1 MIVISARRDGRSRVF
16 AGSGRANGPNAAG
29 RGAILERRSRINFM
43 DAQDFADVLAAVRSF
58 VREQVIP
65 REEEI
70 EETDAIPESLRQ
82 AAREMGLFGY
92 ALPEEYG
99 GLGLSLSEE
108 VRLAFELGYASP
120 AFRSMFGTSNGI
132 AGQVLVNAGT
142 EEQKRQWLPR
152 LASGEVIG
160 AFALTEAE
168 AGSDPSTL
176 STTAVKDD
184 DGNYVINGAKRFITN
199 APEADVFMVFART
212 GGPGSRG
219 ISTFLVERDAPG
231 LKVGPPDEKMG
242 QRGAH
247 TAEVFFDNVRV
258 PASAMVGPEGTG
270 FRTAMA
276 SLAHGRLSIAAVC
289 VGLAQRI
296 LDETVAYAKERAQGG
311 RKIGEYQLVQGMIAD
326 SQAELYAGRAMVL
339 EAARAYDAG
348 EDRKLGPSC
357 AKYFCSEMLGRVADR
372 AVQVF
377 GGMGYMRG
385 VAVER
390 FYRDA
395 RLFRIYEGT
404 SQIQQLVIA
413 KRLLAD

>member
-1 MIVISARRDGRSRVF
+1 ME
-16 AGSGRANGPNAAG
+16 P
-29 RGAILERRSRINFM
+29 
-43 DAQDFADVLAAVRSF
+43 QDFADVLKAVRSF
-58 VREQVIP
+58 VRDEVVP

-70 EETDAIPESLRQ
+70 EETDEIPEPLR
-82 AAREMGLFGY
+82 RTSRDMGLFGY

-108 VRLAFELGYASP
+108 VRLVFELGYTSP

-132 AGQVLVNAGT
+132 AGQVLVNSGT
-142 EEQKRQWLPR
+142 AEQKAAWLPR
-152 LASGEVIG
+152 LASGEIVG

-176 STTAVKDD
+176 STSAVRDGDD
-184 DGNYVINGAKRFITN
+184 YVVNGAKRFITN

-219 ISTFLVERDAPG
+219 ISTFLVEGGTGG
-231 LKVGPPDEKMG
+231 LGVGPADQKMG

-247 TAEVFFDNVRV
+247 TAEVFFDDVRV
-258 PASAMVGPEGTG
+258 PATAMVGAEGTG

-276 SLAHGRLSIAAVC
+276 SLAHGRVSIAALC

-296 LDETVAYAKERAQGG
+296 LDDTVEYAKNRSQGG
-311 RKIGEYQLVQGMIAD
+311 SAIGEYQLIQGLIAD

-348 EDRKLGPSC
+348 EDTKLGPSC
-357 AKYFCSEMLGRVADR
+357 AKYFCSEMVGRVADR
-372 AVQVF
+372 GVQVF

-385 VAVER
+385 VSVER
-390 FYRDA
+390 FFRDV

-413 KRLLAD
+413 GQMLR

>member
-1 MIVISARRDGRSRVF
+1 ME
-16 AGSGRANGPNAAG
+16 P
-29 RGAILERRSRINFM
+29 
-43 DAQDFADVLAAVRSF
+43 QDFADVLKAVRSF
-58 VREQVIP
+58 VRDEVVP

-70 EETDAIPESLRQ
+70 EETDEIPEPLR
-82 AAREMGLFGY
+82 RTSRDMGLFGY

-108 VRLAFELGYASP
+108 VRLVFELGYTSP

-132 AGQVLVNAGT
+132 AGQVLVHSGTDEQNAA
-142 EEQKRQWLPR
+142 WLPR
-152 LASGEVIG
+152 LASGEIVG

-176 STTAVKDD
+176 STAAVRDGDD
-184 DGNYVINGAKRFITN
+184 YVIDGAKRFITN

-212 GGPGSRG
+212 GGTGSRG
-219 ISTFLVERDAPG
+219 ISTFLVESGTPG
-231 LKVGPPDEKMG
+231 LSVGPADQKMG

-247 TAEVFFDNVRV
+247 TAEVFFDGVRV
-258 PASAMVGPEGTG
+258 PATAMVGPEGTG

-276 SLAHGRLSIAAVC
+276 SLAHGRLSIAALC

-296 LDETVAYAKERAQGG
+296 LDDTVEYAKNRSQGG
-311 RKIGEYQLVQGMIAD
+311 SAIGEYQLIQGLIAD
-326 SQAELYAGRAMVL
+326 SQAELYAGRSMVL

-348 EDRKLGPSC
+348 EDTKLGPSC
-357 AKYFCSEMLGRVADR
+357 AKYFCSEMVGRVADR
-372 AVQVF
+372 GVQVF

-385 VAVER
+385 VSVER
-390 FYRDA
+390 FFRDV

-413 KRLLAD
+413 RSLLR

>member
-1 MIVISARRDGRSRVF
+1 MTRME
-16 AGSGRANGPNAAG
+16 P
-29 RGAILERRSRINFM
+29 
-43 DAQDFADVLAAVRSF
+43 QDFADVLKAVRSF
-58 VREQVIP
+58 VRDQVVP

-70 EETDAIPESLRQ
+70 EETDAIPEQVRRTSRD
-82 AAREMGLFGY
+82 MGLFGY

-108 VRLAFELGYASP
+108 VRLVFELGYASP

-132 AGQVLVNAGT
+132 AGQVLVNSGT
-142 EEQKRQWLPR
+142 AAQKDAWLPR

-160 AFALTEAE
+160 AFALTESE
-168 AGSDPSTL
+168 AGSDPSALT
-176 STTAVKDD
+176 TTAARDGDD
-184 DGNYVINGAKRFITN
+184 YVIDGAKRFITN

-219 ISTFLVERDAPG
+219 ISTFLVEKGADG
-231 LKVGPPDEKMG
+231 LRVGPSDEKMG

-247 TAEVFFDNVRV
+247 TAEVFFDGVRV
-258 PASAMVGPEGTG
+258 PTDALVGTEGTG

-276 SLAHGRLSIAAVC
+276 SLAHGRVSIAAVC

-296 LDETVAYAKERAQGG
+296 LDETVAYAKERSQGG
-311 RKIGEYQLVQGMIAD
+311 KAIGEYQLVQGLIAD
-326 SQAELYAGRAMVL
+326 SQTELYAGRSMVL

-348 EDRKLGPSC
+348 EDTKLGPSC
-357 AKYFCSEMLGRVADR
+357 AKYYCSEMVGRVADR
-372 AVQVF
+372 AVQVY

-390 FYRDA
+390 FYRDV

-413 KRLLAD
+413 RNLLR

>member
-1 MIVISARRDGRSRVF
+1 MES
-16 AGSGRANGPNAAG
+16 
-29 RGAILERRSRINFM
+29 
-43 DAQDFADVLAAVRSF
+43 QDFADVLKAVRSF
-58 VREQVIP
+58 VRDQVIP

-70 EETDAIPESLRQ
+70 EETDAIPEPVRQ
-82 AAREMGLFGY
+82 TAREMGLFGY
-92 ALPEEYG
+92 ALPEQYG
-99 GLGLSLSEE
+99 GLGLSVGEE
-108 VRLAFELGYASP
+108 VRLVFEIGYASP

-142 EEQKRQWLPR
+142 EEQKDAWLPR
-152 LASGEVIG
+152 LASGEVVG

-176 STTAVKDD
+176 TTSAVRDGDD
-184 DGNYVINGAKRFITN
+184 YVIDGAKRFITN

-212 GGPGSRG
+212 GAPGSRG
-219 ISTFLVERDAPG
+219 ISTFLVEKGADG
-231 LKVGPPDEKMG
+231 LTIGPPDEKMG

-247 TAEVFFDNVRV
+247 TAEVFFDGVRV
-258 PASAMVGPEGTG
+258 PARNMVGTEGTG

-276 SLAHGRLSIAAVC
+276 SLAHGRISISAVC

-296 LDETVAYAKERAQGG
+296 LDETVAYAKERSQGG
-311 RKIGEYQLVQGMIAD
+311 NTIGEYQLVQGLIAD
-326 SQAELYAGRAMVL
+326 SQAELYAGRSMVL

-348 EDRKLGPSC
+348 EDTKLGPSC
-357 AKYFCSEMLGRVADR
+357 TKYFCSEMVGRVADR

-385 VAVER
+385 VSVER

-413 KRLLAD
+413 RTLLR

>member
-1 MIVISARRDGRSRVF
+1 
-16 AGSGRANGPNAAG
+16 
-29 RGAILERRSRINFM
+29 M
-43 DAQDFADVLAAVRSF
+43 DVQDFADVLSAVRAF

-65 REEEI
+65 REDEI
-70 EETDAIPESLRQ
+70 ERTDEIPADLRET
-82 AAREMGLFGY
+82 ARRMGLFGY
-92 ALPEEYG
+92 ALPEAFG
-99 GLGLSLSEE
+99 GLGLRLNEE
-108 VRLAFELGYASP
+108 VRLVFELGYASP
-120 AFRSMFGTSNGI
+120 AFRSMFGTGNGI
-132 AGQVLVNAGT
+132 AGQVLVHAGT
-142 EEQKRQWLPR
+142 AEQRQAWLPR
-152 LASGEVIG
+152 LASGEAVA

-168 AGSDPSTL
+168 AGSDPSNLMT
-176 STTAVKDD
+176 SATR
-184 DGNYVINGAKRFITN
+184 DGDQNYVINGSKRFITN

-212 GGPGSRG
+212 GGAGGHG
-219 ISTFLVERDAPG
+219 ISTFLVERGTAG
-231 LKVGPPDEKMG
+231 LEVGPSDDKMG

-247 TAEVFFDNVRV
+247 TAEVFFDAVRI
-258 PASAMVGPEGTG
+258 PRANLIGAEGTG

-276 SLAHGRLSIAAVC
+276 SLARGRVSIAAVC

-296 LDETVAYAKERAQGG
+296 LDETVAYAGSRTQGG
-311 RKIGEYQLVQGMIAD
+311 HKIGEYQLVQGLIAD
-326 SQAELYAGRAMVL
+326 SQTELYAGRAMVL

-348 EDRKLGPSC
+348 EDTKLGPSC

-385 VAVER
+385 VPVER

-413 KRLLAD
+413 RRLLAG

>member
-1 MIVISARRDGRSRVF
+1 MASME
-16 AGSGRANGPNAAG
+16 P
-29 RGAILERRSRINFM
+29 
-43 DAQDFADVLAAVRSF
+43 QDFADVLRAVRSF
-58 VREQVIP
+58 VRDQVVP

-70 EETDAIPESLRQ
+70 EETDAIPEQLR
-82 AAREMGLFGY
+82 RTSRDMGLFGY

-108 VRLAFELGYASP
+108 VRLVFELGYASP

-132 AGQVLVNAGT
+132 AGQVLVNSGT
-142 EEQKRQWLPR
+142 AAQKDAWLPR
-152 LASGEVIG
+152 LASGEVVG
-160 AFALTEAE
+160 AFALTESE
-168 AGSDPSTL
+168 AGSDPSALT
-176 STTAVKDD
+176 TTAARDGDD
-184 DGNYVINGAKRFITN
+184 YVIDGAKRFITN

-219 ISTFLVERDAPG
+219 ISTFLVEKGAGG
-231 LKVGPPDEKMG
+231 LRVGPSDEKMG

-247 TAEVFFDNVRV
+247 TAEVFLDGVRV
-258 PASAMVGPEGTG
+258 PADAMVGTEGTG

-276 SLAHGRLSIAAVC
+276 SLAHGRVSIAAVC

-296 LDETVAYAKERAQGG
+296 LDETVAYAKERSQSG
-311 RKIGEYQLVQGMIAD
+311 KTIGEYQLVQGLIAD
-326 SQAELYAGRAMVL
+326 SQTELYAGRSMVV

-348 EDRKLGPSC
+348 EDTKLGPSC
-357 AKYFCSEMLGRVADR
+357 AKYYCSEMVGRVADR
-372 AVQVF
+372 AVQVY

-390 FYRDA
+390 FYRDV

-413 KRLLAD
+413 RNLLR

>member
-1 MIVISARRDGRSRVF
+1 ME
-16 AGSGRANGPNAAG
+16 P
-29 RGAILERRSRINFM
+29 
-43 DAQDFADVLAAVRSF
+43 QDFDDVLKAVRSF
-58 VREQVIP
+58 VREQVVP
-65 REEEI
+65 REDEI
-70 EETDAIPESLRQ
+70 EETDAIPAALRRTSQ
-82 AAREMGLFGY
+82 DMGLFGY
-92 ALPEEYG
+92 ALPEQYG

-108 VRLAFELGYASP
+108 VRLVFEIGYASP

-132 AGQVLVNAGT
+132 AGQVLVNSGT
-142 EEQKRQWLPR
+142 EAQKDAWLPK
-152 LASGEVIG
+152 LASGEVVG

-176 STTAVKDD
+176 ATTAAP
-184 DGNYVINGAKRFITN
+184 DGDGGYVINGAKRFITN

-212 GGPGSRG
+212 GGAGSRG
-219 ISTFLVERDAPG
+219 ISTFLVEKGADG
-231 LKVGPPDEKMG
+231 LSVGPSDEKMG

-258 PASAMVGPEGTG
+258 PTEAMVGTEGTG

-296 LDETVAYAKERAQGG
+296 LDETVAYAKERSQGG
-311 RKIGEYQLVQGMIAD
+311 KTIGEYQLVQGLIAD
-326 SQAELYAGRAMVL
+326 SQTELYAGRSMVL
-339 EAARAYDAG
+339 EAARAYDAA
-348 EDRKLGPSC
+348 EDTKLGPSC
-357 AKYFCSEMLGRVADR
+357 AKYFCSEMVGRVADR
-372 AVQVF
+372 AVQVY

-390 FYRDA
+390 FYRDV

-413 KRLLAD
+413 RGLLR

>member
-1 MIVISARRDGRSRVF
+1 ME
-16 AGSGRANGPNAAG
+16 P
-29 RGAILERRSRINFM
+29 
-43 DAQDFADVLAAVRSF
+43 QDFADVLAAVRTF

-70 EETDAIPESLRQ
+70 EETDAIPEDLRR
-82 AAREMGLFGY
+82 AARDMGLFGY

-99 GLGLSLSEE
+99 GLGMSISEE

-142 EEQKRQWLPR
+142 REQKEAWLPR
-152 LASGEVIG
+152 LASGEVVG

-176 STTAVKDD
+176 TTRAVKDGD
-184 DGNYVINGAKRFITN
+184 EYVIDGAKRFITN

-219 ISTFLVERDAPG
+219 ISTFLVSGDAPG
-231 LKVGPPDEKMG
+231 LKVGPPDAKMG

-247 TAEVFFDNVRV
+247 TAEVFFDGVRV

-296 LDETVAYAKERAQGG
+296 LDETVAYAKERTQGG
-311 RKIGEYQLVQGMIAD
+311 RPIGEYQLIQALIAD
-326 SQAELYAGRAMVL
+326 SQAELYAGRSMVL

-348 EDRKLGPSC
+348 EDTKLGPSC
-357 AKYFCSEMLGRVADR
+357 AKYFCSEMVGRVADR

-385 VAVER
+385 VPVER
-390 FYRDA
+390 FYRDV

-404 SQIQQLVIA
+404 SQIQQLVIG
-413 KRLLAD
+413 RHLLR

>member
-1 MIVISARRDGRSRVF
+1 
-16 AGSGRANGPNAAG
+16 
-29 RGAILERRSRINFM
+29 M
-43 DAQDFADVLAAVRSF
+43 DARDFADVLSAVRSF
-58 VREQVIP
+58 VRERVIP

-70 EETDAIPESLRQ
+70 EETDTIPEALRQ

-132 AGQVLVNAGT
+132 AGQVIVNAGSPDQR
-142 EEQKRQWLPR
+142 EGWLPR
-152 LASGEVIG
+152 LAGGEVIA

-176 STTAVKDD
+176 STSAVR
-184 DGNYVINGAKRFITN
+184 DGDGYVITGAKRFITN

-219 ISTFLVERDAPG
+219 ISTFLVEKGAEG
-231 LKVGPPDEKMG
+231 LRVGPPDPKMG

-247 TAEVFFDNVRV
+247 TAEVVFEGVRV
-258 PASAMVGPEGTG
+258 PDSAMVGPEGTG

-276 SLAHGRLSIAAVC
+276 SLAHGRLHIAAVC

-296 LDETVAYAKERAQGG
+296 MDETVAYARERSQGG
-311 RKIGEYQLVQGMIAD
+311 RVIGEYQLIQGLVAD
-326 SQAELYAGRAMVL
+326 SQTELYAGRSMVL
-339 EAARAYDAG
+339 EAARAYDSG
-348 EDRKLGPSC
+348 EDTKLGPSC
-357 AKYFCSEMLGRVADR
+357 AKYFCSEMVGRVADR
-372 AVQVF
+372 AVQVY

-404 SQIQQLVIA
+404 SQIQQVVIA
-413 KRLLAD
+413 KRLLG

>member
-1 MIVISARRDGRSRVF
+1 ME
-16 AGSGRANGPNAAG
+16 P
-29 RGAILERRSRINFM
+29 
-43 DAQDFADVLAAVRSF
+43 QDFADVLKAVRSF
-58 VREQVIP
+58 VRDQVVP
-65 REEEI
+65 CEEEI
-70 EETDAIPESLRQ
+70 EETDAIPERLR
-82 AAREMGLFGY
+82 RTSRDMGLFGY

-99 GLGLSLSEE
+99 GLGLSLGEE
-108 VRLAFELGYASP
+108 VRLVFELGYASP

-142 EEQKRQWLPR
+142 AAQKEAWLPR
-152 LASGEVIG
+152 LASGEVVG

-168 AGSDPSTL
+168 AGSDPSALT
-176 STTAVKDD
+176 TTAVRDGDD
-184 DGNYVINGAKRFITN
+184 YVIDGAKRFITN

-219 ISTFLVERDAPG
+219 ISTFLVEKGAGG
-231 LKVGPPDEKMG
+231 LRVGPSDEKMG

-247 TAEVFFDNVRV
+247 TAEVFFDGVRV
-258 PASAMVGPEGTG
+258 PAGAMVGTEGTG

-276 SLAHGRLSIAAVC
+276 SLAHGRVSIAAVC

-296 LDETVAYAKERAQGG
+296 LDETVAYAKERSQGG
-311 RKIGEYQLVQGMIAD
+311 KAIGEYQLIQGLIAD
-326 SQAELYAGRAMVL
+326 SQTELYAGRSMVL

-348 EDRKLGPSC
+348 EDTKLGPSC
-357 AKYFCSEMLGRVADR
+357 AKYYCSEMVGRVADR
-372 AVQVF
+372 AVQVY

-390 FYRDA
+390 FYRDV

-413 KRLLAD
+413 RNLLR

>member
-1 MIVISARRDGRSRVF
+1 ME
-16 AGSGRANGPNAAG
+16 P
-29 RGAILERRSRINFM
+29 
-43 DAQDFADVLAAVRSF
+43 QDFADVLAAVRTF

-70 EETDAIPESLRQ
+70 EETDEIPEDLRR
-82 AAREMGLFGY
+82 AARDMGLFGY

-99 GLGLSLSEE
+99 GLGMSISEE

-142 EEQKRQWLPR
+142 REQKEAWLPR
-152 LASGEVIG
+152 LASGEVVG

-176 STTAVKDD
+176 TTRAVKDGD
-184 DGNYVINGAKRFITN
+184 EYVIDGAKRFITN

-219 ISTFLVERDAPG
+219 ISTFLVGGDAPG
-231 LKVGPPDEKMG
+231 LKVGPPDAKMG

-247 TAEVFFDNVRV
+247 TAEVFFDGVRV

-296 LDETVAYAKERAQGG
+296 LDETVAYAKERRQGG
-311 RKIGEYQLVQGMIAD
+311 RAIGEYQLIQALIAD
-326 SQAELYAGRAMVL
+326 SQAELYAGRSMVL

-348 EDRKLGPSC
+348 EDTKLGPSC
-357 AKYFCSEMLGRVADR
+357 AKYFCSEMVGRVADR

-385 VAVER
+385 VPVER
-390 FYRDA
+390 FYRDV

-404 SQIQQLVIA
+404 SQIQQLVIG
-413 KRLLAD
+413 RHLLR

>member
-1 MIVISARRDGRSRVF
+1 MES
-16 AGSGRANGPNAAG
+16 
-29 RGAILERRSRINFM
+29 
-43 DAQDFADVLAAVRSF
+43 QDFADVLKAVRSF
-58 VREQVIP
+58 VRDEVVP

-70 EETDAIPESLRQ
+70 EETDEIPEPLR
-82 AAREMGLFGY
+82 RTSRDMGLFGY

-108 VRLAFELGYASP
+108 VRLVFELGYTSP

-132 AGQVLVNAGT
+132 AGQVLVNSGTDGQKAG
-142 EEQKRQWLPR
+142 WLPR
-152 LASGEVIG
+152 LASGEIVG

-176 STTAVKDD
+176 TTSAVRDGDD
-184 DGNYVINGAKRFITN
+184 YVINGAKRFITN

-212 GGPGSRG
+212 GGAGSRG
-219 ISTFLVERDAPG
+219 ISTFLVESGTPG
-231 LKVGPPDEKMG
+231 LSVGPADQKMG

-247 TAEVFFDNVRV
+247 TAEVFLNDVRV
-258 PASAMVGPEGTG
+258 PATAMVGAEGTG

-276 SLAHGRLSIAAVC
+276 SLAHGRVSIAALC

-296 LDETVAYAKERAQGG
+296 LDDTVEYAKNRSQGG
-311 RKIGEYQLVQGMIAD
+311 SAIGDYQLIQGLIAD

-348 EDRKLGPSC
+348 EDTKLGPSC
-357 AKYFCSEMLGRVADR
+357 AKYFCSEMVGRVADR
-372 AVQVF
+372 GVQVF

-385 VAVER
+385 VSVER
-390 FYRDA
+390 FFRDV

-413 KRLLAD
+413 RTLLR

>member
-1 MIVISARRDGRSRVF
+1 
-16 AGSGRANGPNAAG
+16 
-29 RGAILERRSRINFM
+29 M
-43 DAQDFADVLAAVRSF
+43 DAQDFADVVSAVRAF

-65 REEEI
+65 REDEI
-70 EETDAIPESLRQ
+70 EESDTIPEAIRQ
-82 AAREMGLFGY
+82 GAREMGLFGY

-99 GLGLSLSEE
+99 GLGLSLGEE
-108 VRLAFELGYASP
+108 VRLVFEVGYASP

-132 AGQVLVNAGT
+132 AGQVLVKSGSP
-142 EEQKRQWLPR
+142 EQQGFWLPR
-152 LASGEVIG
+152 LASGEVVG
-160 AFALTEAE
+160 AFALTEVE
-168 AGSDPSTL
+168 AGSDPSALT
-176 STTAVKDD
+176 TTARRDGDD
-184 DGNYVINGAKRFITN
+184 YVIDGAKRFITN
-199 APEADVFMVFART
+199 ATEADVFMVFART

-219 ISTFLVERDAPG
+219 ISTFLVPGGAPG
-231 LKVGPPDEKMG
+231 LKVGTPDAKMG

-247 TAEVFFDNVRV
+247 TAEVFFDGVRV

-276 SLAHGRLSIAAVC
+276 SLAQGRVSISAVC

-296 LDETVAYAKERAQGG
+296 MDETIAYARERSQGG
-311 RKIGEYQLVQGMIAD
+311 HAIGEYQLVQGLIAD

-339 EAARAYDAG
+339 EAARAFDAG
-348 EDRKLGPSC
+348 EDTKLGPSC
-357 AKYFCSEMLGRVADR
+357 TKYFCSEMVGRVADR

-377 GGMGYMRG
+377 GGMGYMHG
-385 VAVER
+385 IPVER

-413 KRLLAD
+413 RHLLR

>member
-1 MIVISARRDGRSRVF
+1 MRS
-16 AGSGRANGPNAAG
+16 
-29 RGAILERRSRINFM
+29 M
-43 DAQDFADVLAAVRSF
+43 DAQDLADVVNAVRIF

-65 REEEI
+65 REDEI
-70 EETDAIPESLRQ
+70 EETDAIPADLRET
-82 AAREMGLFGY
+82 AKRMGLFGY
-92 ALPEEYG
+92 ALPEAYG
-99 GLGLSLSEE
+99 GLGLDLTEE
-108 VRLAFELGYASP
+108 VRLVFELGYASP

-142 EEQKRQWLPR
+142 EEQKNAWLPS
-152 LASGEVIG
+152 LASGEVVG

-176 STTAVKDD
+176 TTTAAKDGD
-184 DGNYVINGAKRFITN
+184 DYVISGAKRFITN

-212 GGPGSRG
+212 GGTGSRG
-219 ISTFLVERDAPG
+219 ISTLLVEKGSPG
-231 LKVGPPDEKMG
+231 LKVGSPDAKMG

-247 TAEVFFDNVRV
+247 TAEVFFDGVRV
-258 PASAMVGPEGTG
+258 PARNLIGQEGTG

-276 SLAHGRLSIAAVC
+276 SLAHGRVSIAAVC

-296 LDETVAYAKERAQGG
+296 LDETVAYARQRDQGG
-311 RKIGEYQLVQGMIAD
+311 HKIGEYQLVQGLIAD
-326 SQAELYAGRAMVL
+326 AQTELYAGRSMVL
-339 EAARAYDAG
+339 EAARAYVAG
-348 EDRKLGPSC
+348 EDTKLGPSC

-385 VAVER
+385 VPVER

-413 KRLLAD
+413 RRLLSG

>member
-1 MIVISARRDGRSRVF
+1 ME
-16 AGSGRANGPNAAG
+16 P
-29 RGAILERRSRINFM
+29 
-43 DAQDFADVLAAVRSF
+43 QDFDDVLQAVRRF
-58 VREQVIP
+58 VRDEVIP

-70 EETDAIPESLRQ
+70 EETDAIPESVR
-82 AAREMGLFGY
+82 RTSRDMGLFGY

-99 GLGLSLSEE
+99 GLGLSMSEE
-108 VRLAFELGYASP
+108 VRLVFEIGYASP

-132 AGQVLVNAGT
+132 AGQVLVHAGT
-142 EEQKRQWLPR
+142 DAQKDRWLPR
-152 LASGEVIG
+152 LASGEVVG

-176 STTAVKDD
+176 TTSARR
-184 DGNYVINGAKRFITN
+184 DGDEYVIDGAKRFITN

-212 GGPGSRG
+212 GGEGSRG
-219 ISTFLVERDAPG
+219 ISTFLVEKGTDG
-231 LKVGPPDEKMG
+231 LKIGPSDEKMG

-247 TAEVFFDNVRV
+247 TAEVFFDGVRV
-258 PASAMVGPEGTG
+258 PADAMVGTEGTG

-276 SLAHGRLSIAAVC
+276 SLAHGRLSISAVC

-296 LDETVAYAKERAQGG
+296 QDEAVAYAKERAQGG
-311 RKIGEYQLVQGMIAD
+311 RKIGEYQLVQGLLAD
-326 SQAELYAGRAMVL
+326 SQAELYAGRSMVL

-348 EDRKLGPSC
+348 EDTKLGPSC
-357 AKYFCSEMLGRVADR
+357 AKYFCSEMVGRVADR
-372 AVQVF
+372 AVQVH

-390 FYRDA
+390 FYRDV

-404 SQIQQLVIA
+404 SQIQQLVIG
-413 KRLLAD
+413 RHLLR

>member
-1 MIVISARRDGRSRVF
+1 M
-16 AGSGRANGPNAAG
+16 
-29 RGAILERRSRINFM
+29 LK
-43 DAQDFADVLAAVRSF
+43 AVRSF
-58 VREQVIP
+58 VRDEVVP

-70 EETDAIPESLRQ
+70 EETDEIPEPLR
-82 AAREMGLFGY
+82 RTSRDMGLFGY

-108 VRLAFELGYASP
+108 VRLVFELGYTSP

-132 AGQVLVNAGT
+132 AGQVLVHSGT
-142 EEQKRQWLPR
+142 DEQKAAWLPR
-152 LASGEVIG
+152 LASGEIVG

-176 STTAVKDD
+176 STAAVRDGDD
-184 DGNYVINGAKRFITN
+184 YVIDGAKRFITN

-212 GGPGSRG
+212 GGTGSRG
-219 ISTFLVERDAPG
+219 ISTFLVESGTPG
-231 LKVGPPDEKMG
+231 LSVGPADQKMG

-247 TAEVFFDNVRV
+247 TAEVFFDGVRV
-258 PASAMVGPEGTG
+258 PATAMVGPEGTG

-276 SLAHGRLSIAAVC
+276 SLAHGRLSIAALC

-296 LDETVAYAKERAQGG
+296 LDDTVEYAKNRSQGG
-311 RKIGEYQLVQGMIAD
+311 SAIGEYQLIQGLIAD
-326 SQAELYAGRAMVL
+326 SQAELYAGRSMVL

-348 EDRKLGPSC
+348 EDTKLGPSC
-357 AKYFCSEMLGRVADR
+357 AKYFCSEMVGRVADR
-372 AVQVF
+372 GVQVF

-385 VAVER
+385 VSVER
-390 FYRDA
+390 FFRDV

-413 KRLLAD
+413 RSLLR

>member
-1 MIVISARRDGRSRVF
+1 MASMES
-16 AGSGRANGPNAAG
+16 
-29 RGAILERRSRINFM
+29 
-43 DAQDFADVLAAVRSF
+43 QDFADVLTAVRAF
-58 VREQVIP
+58 VRDQVVP

-70 EETDAIPESLRQ
+70 EESDAIPEALR
-82 AAREMGLFGY
+82 RTSRDMGLFGY

-108 VRLAFELGYASP
+108 VRLVFEIGYASP

-132 AGQVLVNAGT
+132 AGQVLVNSGT
-142 EEQKRQWLPR
+142 DAQKDAWLPK
-152 LASGEVIG
+152 LASGEVVG

-176 STTAVKDD
+176 TTSAAR
-184 DGNYVINGAKRFITN
+184 DGGDYVINGAKRFITN

-212 GGPGSRG
+212 GGTGSRG
-219 ISTFLVERDAPG
+219 ISTFLVEKGTDG
-231 LKVGPPDEKMG
+231 LSVGPSDQKMG

-258 PASAMVGPEGTG
+258 PADAMVGTEGTG

-276 SLAHGRLSIAAVC
+276 SLAHGRVSIAAVC

-296 LDETVAYAKERAQGG
+296 LDETVAYAKERSQGG
-311 RKIGEYQLVQGMIAD
+311 KNIGEYQLVQGLIAD
-326 SQAELYAGRAMVL
+326 SQTELYAGRSMVL

-348 EDRKLGPSC
+348 EDTKRGPSC
-357 AKYFCSEMLGRVADR
+357 AKYFCSEMVGRVADR
-372 AVQVF
+372 AVQVY

-390 FYRDA
+390 FYRDV

-413 KRLLAD
+413 RDLLR

>member
-1 MIVISARRDGRSRVF
+1 ME
-16 AGSGRANGPNAAG
+16 P
-29 RGAILERRSRINFM
+29 
-43 DAQDFADVLAAVRSF
+43 QDFDDVLQSVRRF
-58 VREQVIP
+58 VRDEVIP

-70 EETDAIPESLRQ
+70 EETDTIPEAVRATSRD
-82 AAREMGLFGY
+82 MGLFGY

-108 VRLAFELGYASP
+108 VRLVFEIGYASP

-132 AGQVLVNAGT
+132 AGQVLVHAGT
-142 EEQKRQWLPR
+142 DAQKDRWLPR
-152 LASGEVIG
+152 LASGETVG

-176 STTAVKDD
+176 TTSARRDGDD
-184 DGNYVINGAKRFITN
+184 YVIDGAKRFITN

-212 GGPGSRG
+212 GGEGSRG
-219 ISTFLVERDAPG
+219 ISTFLVEKGTDG
-231 LKVGPPDEKMG
+231 LEVGPSDAKMG

-247 TAEVFFDNVRV
+247 TAEVLLDGVRV
-258 PASAMVGPEGTG
+258 PAGAMVGPEGTG

-276 SLAHGRLSIAAVC
+276 SLAHGRLSISAVC

-296 LDETVAYAKERAQGG
+296 QDEAVAYARERAQGG
-311 RKIGEYQLVQGMIAD
+311 RKIGEYQLVQGLIAD
-326 SQAELYAGRAMVL
+326 SQAELYAGRSMVL

-348 EDRKLGPSC
+348 EDTKLGPSC
-357 AKYFCSEMLGRVADR
+357 AKYFCSEMVGRVADR
-372 AVQVF
+372 AVQVY

-390 FYRDA
+390 FYRDV

-404 SQIQQLVIA
+404 SQIQQLVIG
-413 KRLLAD
+413 RHLLR